1 MLQYKQY
8 IKLEDLEDAAK
19 EALLELEEEIAKFVI
34 DPLIEGLIEKYNSYE
49 KVKAYL
55 NNMRDDILEYVYLF
69 YMDEEELKDKYDK
82 EHFLKY
88 KVNLFVDNG
97 IDREN
102 SKAP

>member
-1 MLQYKQY
+1 
-8 IKLEDLEDAAK
+8 
-19 EALLELEEEIAKFVI
+19 
-34 DPLIEGLIEKYNSYE
+34 
-49 KVKAYL
+49 
-55 NNMRDDILEYVYLF
+55 MRDDILEYVYLF

-102 SKAP
+102 YKAPVIVEINPSPSNLFGKAEYDYYNGNAKTDFYKIDTRSGSQSKWRIFSFIC